1 MIRQPSAVLLML
13 VLVAM
18 GCAGVPDCSD
28 KDIVELIRNM
38 VVHSDIAT
46 EGEDGEN
53 EKFVPVDISVTAITT
68 DGKDKFSASCSG
80 TVGYTQTPSAELK
93 AASEPMIASL
103 DASIKTLDSTMN
115 ALGGGGFLQGMMG
128 MATEPAKATRAGL
141 VKDLTPVNME
151 IKITYKTKRA
161 DDGSK
166 AVSVLGL

>member
-46 EGEDGEN
+46 EGKDRAN

-80 TVGYTQTPSAELK
+80 TVRYTQTPSAELK
-93 AASEPMIASL
+93 AASEPMIASI
-103 DASIKTLDSTMN
+103 DASLKTLDSTMN
-115 ALGGGGFLQGMMG
+115 ASGGFLQGMMG
-128 MATEPAKATRAGL
+128 LATEPAKATRAAL
-141 VKDLTPVNME
+141 VKDLTPVNMK
-151 IKITYKTKRA
+151 ITITYKTKRA